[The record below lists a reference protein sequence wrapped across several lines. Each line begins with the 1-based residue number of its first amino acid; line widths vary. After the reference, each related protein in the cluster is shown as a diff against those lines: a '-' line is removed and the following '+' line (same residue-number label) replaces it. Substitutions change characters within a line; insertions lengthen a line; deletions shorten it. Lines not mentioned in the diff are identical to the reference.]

1 MSGPKDIRSDI
12 SGGTDSGGSTGS
24 HSAVPSDPDA
34 VVRASSAGRDLPVAI
49 AVGVAL
55 AAVALAALFIVKAA
69 FVVFV
74 LVAAMLGLRE
84 LSQALATGP
93 TRVPRVPV
101 TVGGVAMIV
110 SAYWGGPDEL
120 SVATVLTALGCL
132 LWRLAGGA
140 AGYVRDA
147 SAGLLATI
155 YVPLLGSFVVLM
167 LASGD
172 GAARV
177 ATFVLVTTASDIGGL
192 AAGVRLG
199 RHALAPTISPKKSW
213 EGFAGSVAA
222 CMLVGWITVTYAL
235 DGDWWVG
242 LVLGVAAAGIGT
254 LGDLAES
261 MIKRDLGIKDMGSL
275 LPGHG
280 GVMDR
285 LDSLLAVAPVAW
297 LILDL
302 LVSTS

>member
-1 MSGPKDIRSDI
+1 MSGPKDIPSGTE
-12 SGGTDSGGSTGS
+12 SGGASGS

-55 AAVALAALFIVKAA
+55 AALALAALFIVKAA

-74 LVAAMLGLRE
+74 LVAALLGLRE
-84 LSQALATGP
+84 LSSALATGP

-101 TVGGVAMIV
+101 AGGGIAMIL
-110 SAYWGGPDEL
+110 SAYFGGSDAL
-120 SVATVLTALGCL
+120 LVATVLSGLGCF

-140 AGYVRDA
+140 SGYVRDV
-147 SAGLLATI
+147 SAGLLATT

-167 LASGD
+167 LAADD
-172 GAARV
+172 GPARV
-177 ATFVLVTTASDIGGL
+177 ATFVLVTIASDIGGL

-199 RHALAPTISPKKSW
+199 RHAMAPTISPKKSW

-222 CMLVGWITVTYAL
+222 CTLVGWITVTYAL

-242 LVLGVAAAGIGT
+242 LVLGVAAAVVGT

-261 MIKRDLGIKDMGSL
+261 MIKRDLGIKDMGNL

-297 LILDL
+297 LILDQ
-302 LVSTS
+302 LVSSS